1 MKHRS
6 SVGTRLLNTKEMTNE
21 EIYKETLIIF
31 ILMIILVLIAYISDN
46 LKKKYED
53 KISKSNN
60 KILKFIFKYVL

>member
-1 MKHRS
+1 MMYFQLFEHW
-6 SVGTRLLNTKEMTNE
+6 NTMTNE

-46 LKKKYED
+46 LKKKYEY

>member
-1 MKHRS
+1 MMS
-6 SVGTRLLNTKEMTNE
+6 FQLLEHWNTMTNE

-31 ILMIILVLIAYISDN
+31 ILMIILVLISYISDN

>member
-1 MKHRS
+1 MMS
-6 SVGTRLLNTKEMTNE
+6 FQLLEHWNTMTNE

-31 ILMIILVLIAYISDN
+31 ILMIILVLIEYISDN